1 MVNNTKT
8 ILLLLETGYQA
19 QIWRAALTSQN
30 IAVLGSPSQN
40 DVSQIL
46 QELEATEIGVP
57 DLLLTELEARNPY
70 DLCRW
75 CRQNYPD
82 LKIVLVSNSQET
94 IPATERRW
102 AIHQG
107 ADELLPRFQRSN
119 LVPIA
124 ISQVSRVLAIMNAS
138 PLDEQALIQVL
149 RPFSDREELSIDRSS
164 SLSNAERV
172 ERQSSR
178 RISANLVESETGT
191 PVRET
196 ESSSLAMRHD
206 CHYTRSK
213 WHLIF
218 PWLMS
223 ILQAA
228 IVLLLL
234 AFLWQLRERAQSK
247 LQQPATQSTASQVDA
262 DTFQQVA
269 DVPKGIFNYDGSATW
284 STIMSLVKP
293 QLQKAYPNLKLRYV
307 NLVNQ
312 TPGSTLGI
320 DMLLNGQL
328 DFALSSRPLT
338 DKEYAT
344 AKARGFTLTMYPVAI
359 NGIAVAVNPSLSL
372 SQISLQQLEQ
382 IYLGKI
388 TNWKQLGSQ
397 DLEIVPLS
405 RNPQESGEV
414 KFFQDNVLQSQ
425 PFSDRVKYVY
435 STTSAI
441 RQLQEQPGGIYI
453 ASASQLV
460 YQCSVK
466 PLSISIGDRVVA
478 PYQGERV
485 SAEECPQQRNQI
497 NYQALLEGTYPLTDS
512 LYVIVKENGGR
523 EQRIGEAFVKLMLSH
538 QGQKLIEQAGFV
550 SIQ

>member
-8 ILLLLETGYQA
+8 VLLLLETGYQA
-19 QIWRAALTSQN
+19 QIWRAALASQN

-40 DVSQIL
+40 DVPQIL
-46 QELEATEIGVP
+46 QELEATEIGLP

-82 LKIVLVSNSQET
+82 LKIVLVSNSQEA

-119 LVPIA
+119 LVSIA
-124 ISQVSRVLAIMNAS
+124 IAQLLRVLAIMNAS
-138 PLDEQALIQVL
+138 ALDEQAAIEVL
-149 RPFSDREELSIDRSS
+149 RSFSDREELPTGQLS
-164 SLSNAERV
+164 SLSNAERIDR
-172 ERQSSR
+172 ESSR
-178 RISANLVESETGT
+178 RRSANLVESDVAT

-196 ESSSLAMRHD
+196 ESSSLAVRND
-206 CHYTRSK
+206 CHSSPSK
-213 WHLIF
+213 WYLIL

-234 AFLWQLRERAQSK
+234 AFLWQLRPRLQSK
-247 LQQPATQSTASQVDA
+247 LHPATQPIASQVDA
-262 DTFQQVA
+262 DTFQQVS

-320 DMLLNGQL
+320 DMLLDGQL

-338 DKEYAT
+338 DQEYAT
-344 AKARGFTLTMYPVAI
+344 AKERGFTLTMYPVAI
-359 NGIAVAVNPSLSL
+359 NGIAVAVHPSLPL
-372 SQISLQQLEQ
+372 SQISLQQLQQ

-405 RNPQESGEV
+405 RRPEESGEM

-441 RQLQEQPGGIYI
+441 RQLQQQPGGIYI

-460 YQCSVK
+460 YQCSIK
-466 PLSISIGDRVVA
+466 PLSINIGDRVVT
-478 PYQGERV
+478 PYQGSRV
-485 SAEECPQQRNQI
+485 AAEECPQQRNQI

-512 LYVIVKENGGR
+512 LYVIVKENGDR

-538 QGQKLIEQAGFV
+538 QGQNLIKQAGFV
-550 SIQ
+550 AIQ

>member
-8 ILLLLETGYQA
+8 VLLLLETGYQA

-30 IAVLGSPSQN
+30 IVVLGSPSQN
-40 DVSQIL
+40 DISQVL
-46 QELEATEIGVP
+46 QELEATEIGLP
-57 DLLLTELEARNPY
+57 DLLLTELETRNPY

-75 CRQNYPD
+75 CRQNYPS
-82 LKIVLVSNSQET
+82 LKIVLVSNTQET

-107 ADELLPRFQRSN
+107 ADELLPKFQRSN
-119 LVPIA
+119 LVSIA
-124 ISQVSRVLAIMNAS
+124 ISQVERVLAIMNAS
-138 PLDEQALIQVL
+138 PLEEQALIEVL
-149 RPFSDREELSIDRSS
+149 RPFSDREELSSEPSS
-164 SLSNAERV
+164 FLSNTERLD
-172 ERQSSR
+172 RGSSR
-178 RISANLVESETGT
+178 RRQANLVESDVAT

-196 ESSSLAMRHD
+196 ESSLAARND
-206 CHYTRSK
+206 CHFAPSK
-213 WHLIF
+213 WYLIL

-234 AFLWQLRERAQSK
+234 AALWQLRPRLQSK
-247 LQQPATQSTASQVDA
+247 LQQPATQPTANQIDV

-307 NLVNQ
+307 NLINQ

-320 DMLLNGQL
+320 EMLLDGQL

-338 DKEYAT
+338 DEEYAT
-344 AKARGFTLTMYPVAI
+344 AKQRGFTLTMYPVAI
-359 NGIAVAVNPSLSL
+359 NGIAVAVNQSLPL

-397 DLEIVPLS
+397 DLDIVPFS
-405 RNPQESGEV
+405 RSPEESGEM
-414 KFFQDNVLQSQ
+414 KFFQDTVLQSQ
-425 PFSDRVKYVY
+425 PFSDRVQYVY

-441 RQLQEQPGGIYI
+441 RQLQQQPGGIYL
-453 ASASQLV
+453 ASASQIV

-466 PLSISIGDRVVA
+466 PLPIDTGDRVIA
-478 PYQGERV
+478 PYQGARV
-485 SAEECPQQRNQI
+485 AAEECPQQRNQI

-550 SIQ
+550 AIQ